1 MTSAPAPESPHPH
14 SAGILVLAT
23 IAGGCALYLAR
34 DFFIPLALSILFTG
48 LLRPV
53 VRWLEAA
60 RLPPPVG
67 ATIVLVAFVG
77 ALVGAGLALAGPVR
91 GWIGQAPSTLS
102 AATRR
107 LETLRRPMDQISAAA
122 KKMEGG
128 APAAQPAAPAAPGVA
143 AKVFGTTTGLVATA
157 VEVVLLTFL
166 LLASGDTFLRKLLK
180 VLRLRGE
187 KRAALEIASETE
199 AAVSRYMVATA
210 LINAGQALL
219 VGVAMWLL
227 HLSHPLLWAT
237 LTFVLEFVP
246 YLGGAIMIVLLAVAG
261 LATFDSLGH
270 AALPPVVYLTIT
282 TLQNNLVSPVAY
294 GRGLRLNPVAV
305 LVGVLLWWL
314 LWGVPGAF
322 LAVPILAT
330 FKILGEHVPSL
341 APVSEFL
348 GD

>member
-1 MTSAPAPESPHPH
+1 MASAPPAGSHHSH
-14 SAGILVLAT
+14 SAGIVVLAT
-23 IAGGCALYLAR
+23 IAVGCALYLAR

-48 LLRPV
+48 LLRPL
-53 VRWLEAA
+53 VRRLEAA
-60 RLPPPVG
+60 HLPPPVG
-67 ATIVLVAFVG
+67 ATIVLVAFIG
-77 ALVGAGLALAGPVR
+77 ALVGTGLGLADPVR
-91 GWIGQAPSTLS
+91 GWIAQAPSTLT

-107 LETLRRPMDQISAAA
+107 LEALRRPMAQISAAA
-122 KKMEGG
+122 KQVEGG
-128 APAAQPAAPAAPGVA
+128 TPAAQPTAAAGPGVA

-166 LLASGDTFLRKLLK
+166 LLASGDTFLKKLLK
-180 VLRLRGE
+180 VLRLKGE

-199 AAVSRYMVATA
+199 RAVSRYMVATA

-219 VGVAMWLL
+219 VGLAMWLL
-227 HLSHPLLWAT
+227 HLPHPLLWGT

-246 YLGGAIMIVLLAVAG
+246 YLGGAIMIVLLSVAG

-270 AALPPVVYLTIT
+270 AAVPPAVYLTIT

-330 FKILGEHVPSL
+330 LKILGEHVASL

>member
-1 MTSAPAPESPHPH
+1 MTSAPPAGSHHPH
-14 SAGILVLAT
+14 SAGIVVLAT

-34 DFFIPLALSILFTG
+34 DFFIPLALSILFTA
-48 LLRPV
+48 LLRPL
-53 VRWLEAA
+53 VRRLEAA
-60 RLPPPVG
+60 HLPPSVG
-67 ATIVLVAFVG
+67 ATIVLVAFSS
-77 ALVGAGLALAGPVR
+77 ALVGAGLALAAPVR
-91 GWIGQAPSTLS
+91 GWIEQAPSTLT

-107 LETLRRPMDQISAAA
+107 LETLRRPMAQISAAA
-122 KKMEGG
+122 KKVEGG
-128 APAAQPAAPAAPGVA
+128 APAAQPAAPAAPDVA
-143 AKVFGTTTGLVATA
+143 VKVFGTTTGLVAMA

-166 LLASGDTFLRKLLK
+166 LLASGDTFLKKLLK
-180 VLRLRGE
+180 VLRLKGE

-199 AAVSRYMVATA
+199 GAVSRYMVATA

-219 VGVAMWLL
+219 VGLAMGLL
-227 HLSHPLLWAT
+227 HLPHPLLWGT

-246 YLGGAIMIVLLAVAG
+246 YVGGAIMIVLLSVAG

-270 AALPPVVYLTIT
+270 AALPPAVYLTIT

-294 GRGLRLNPVAV
+294 GRRLQLNPVAV

-330 FKILGEHVPSL
+330 LKILGEHVPSL
-341 APVSEFL
+341 SLVSEFL